1 MTLQKTELFMPL
13 TAEITAEEK
22 NREFRVTVIPRETA
36 APPFQTLSQVASSA
50 AGLNESLHKTNCE
63 PRLTVQRDGERIT
76 NIRIQCSC
84 GQIMELACVYD
95 EAVKA
100 K

>member
-22 NREFRVTVIPRETA
+22 NREFRVTVIPKGETA
-36 APPFQTLSQVASSA
+36 QPFQTLGQVASSA
-50 AGLNESLHKTNCE
+50 AEMDSAHGRKNCE
-63 PRLTVQRDGERIT
+63 PRLTVQRDGDCIT

-95 EAVKA
+95 EVTKVN
-100 K
+100 